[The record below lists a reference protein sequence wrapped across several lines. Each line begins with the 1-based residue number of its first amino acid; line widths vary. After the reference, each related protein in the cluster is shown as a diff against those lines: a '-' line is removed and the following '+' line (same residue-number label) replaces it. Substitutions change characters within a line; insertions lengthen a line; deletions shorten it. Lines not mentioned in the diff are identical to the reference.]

1 MFRRLTVASGR
12 HRCSY
17 RSWRQCCSLMFV
29 LSEGWLT
36 GKEKDLTSSS
46 VHLYRRGIILGKI
59 PPPMEL
65 RDGRT
70 MASEVAAAVRNLLII
85 S

>member
-1 MFRRLTVASGR
+1 M
-12 HRCSY
+12 
-17 RSWRQCCSLMFV
+17 
-29 LSEGWLT
+29 T